1 TSQCESEE
9 ILPAQ
14 TFTNGLA
21 IANMFEARSRN
32 RQIFQVARFVSAK
45 PVDHARWLLK
55 RQAPQEQIVD
65 QTKDCCV
72 RADGERKR
80 KHGDD
85 GESRRF
91 SQRPKRVF

>member
-1 TSQCESEE
+1 MLVARCRYADIDEIARFIASEE
-9 ILPAQ
+9 
-14 TFTNGLA
+14 
-21 IANMFEARSRN
+21 
-32 RQIFQVARFVSAK
+32 VH
-45 PVDHARWLLK
+45 HARWLLK

-80 KHGDD
+80 KHSDD
-85 GESRRF
+85 GEPRRF